1 MLPPTRGFGIL
12 TPYSMKENL
21 APARGSLHT
30 RRGEGGNDLAANAIR
45 FTNRS
50 NIKVAFTVNFK
61 ASEDHSGLKMKFLE
75 NGTAPTLNSAES
87 GTAPSYTLLV
97 TMVGE
102 LDRSVTEAVPLGNI
116 VVGVS
121 P

>member
-1 MLPPTRGFGIL
+1 MDPCIRG
-12 TPYSMKENL
+12 
-21 APARGSLHT
+21 
-30 RRGEGGNDLAANAIR
+30 GEGGNDLAANAIR

-61 ASEDHSGLKMKFLE
+61 ASEDYSGLKMKFLE
-75 NGTAPTLNSAES
+75 NGTAPTLHSAES

-97 TMVGE
+97 TMEGA
-102 LDRSVTEAVPLGNI
+102 LNRSVTEAVPWEHCGRHLSLNRREQPPS
-116 VVGVS
+116 VCV

>member
-1 MLPPTRGFGIL
+1 
-12 TPYSMKENL
+12 MKENL
-21 APARGSLHT
+21 APRVDPAYAA
-30 RRGEGGNDLAANAIR
+30 GEGGNDLAANAIR

-61 ASEDHSGLKMKFLE
+61 ASEDYSGLKMKFLE
-75 NGTAPTLNSAES
+75 HGTAPTLHSAES

-97 TMVGE
+97 TMEGT

>member
-1 MLPPTRGFGIL
+1 
-12 TPYSMKENL
+12 
-21 APARGSLHT
+21 
-30 RRGEGGNDLAANAIR
+30 AANAIR

-61 ASEDHSGLKMKFLE
+61 ASEDYSGLKMKFLE
-75 NGTAPTLNSAES
+75 HGTAPTLNSAES

-97 TMVGE
+97 TMEGA

-116 VVGVS
+116 VVGIS
-121 P
+121 R

>member
-1 MLPPTRGFGIL
+1 MPPPTQGPGTLIPYDTRGNLPPV
-12 TPYSMKENL
+12 
-21 APARGSLHT
+21 RGSLHT
-30 RRGEGGNDLAANAIR
+30 RRGRAANAIR

-61 ASEDHSGLKMKFLE
+61 ASEDYSGLKMKFLE

-97 TMVGE
+97 TMMGE
-102 LDRSVTEAVPLGNI
+102 LDRSVKEAVPLGNI
-116 VVGVS
+116 VVGIS
-121 P
+121 R